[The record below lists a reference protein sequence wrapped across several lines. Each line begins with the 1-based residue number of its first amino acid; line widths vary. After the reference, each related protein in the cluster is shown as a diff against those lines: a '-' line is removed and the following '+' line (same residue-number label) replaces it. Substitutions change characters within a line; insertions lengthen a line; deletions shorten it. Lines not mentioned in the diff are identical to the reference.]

1 MDIKNK
7 NLLNLFNKVKLNN
20 ESVSLLVLALLP
32 AIFVT
37 KTIEAVLIYLV
48 IYFIYLVLSTLVG
61 KLVNKLLD
69 NNNAWIATLIANIGI
84 ATLLSIVFSSILIN
98 FGNEFNIYLFF
109 MTLSSLPYMINED
122 TKEENVGKS
131 LLNALQSF
139 LGFALLMFIV
149 ALLREVLGTGMITFG
164 NYTNISFSFKLF
176 PKYAMTIFANNF
188 GSLVILGIVL
198 GIFNLTLQKR
208 GETKWVI

>member
-48 IYFIYLVLSTLVG
+48 IYLIYLVLSTLVG

-84 ATLLSIVFSSILIN
+84 ATLLSIIFSSILIN
-98 FGNEFNIYLFF
+98 FGNEFNIYLYF

-149 ALLREVLGTGMITFG
+149 ALLREVLSTGMITFG
-164 NYTNISFSFKLF
+164 NYTNLSFSLKLF

-198 GIFNLTLQKR
+198 GVFNLTLQKR
-208 GETKWVI
+208 GETK

>member
-69 NNNAWIATLIANIGI
+69 NNNAWIATLIANISI

-98 FGNEFNIYLFF
+98 FGNEFNIYLYF

-164 NYTNISFSFKLF
+164 NYTNLSFSLKLF

-198 GIFNLTLQKR
+198 GVFNLTLQKR
-208 GETKWVI
+208 GETK

>member
-98 FGNEFNIYLFF
+98 FGNEFNIYLYF

-149 ALLREVLGTGMITFG
+149 ALLREVLSTGMITFG
-164 NYTNISFSFKLF
+164 NYTNLSFSLKLF

-198 GIFNLTLQKR
+198 GVFNLTLQKR
-208 GETKWVI
+208 GETK

>member
-48 IYFIYLVLSTLVG
+48 IYLIFLVLSTLVG

-84 ATLLSIVFSSILIN
+84 VTLLSIIFSSILIN
-98 FGNEFNIYLFF
+98 FGNEFNIYLYF

-122 TKEENVGKS
+122 TKEENVGKI

-149 ALLREVLGTGMITFG
+149 ALLREVLSTGMITFG
-164 NYTNISFSFKLF
+164 NYTNLSFSLKLF

-198 GIFNLTLQKR
+198 GVFNLALQKR
-208 GETKWVI
+208 GETK

>member
-48 IYFIYLVLSTLVG
+48 IYLIFLVLSTLVG

-84 ATLLSIVFSSILIN
+84 ATLLSIIFSSILIN
-98 FGNEFNIYLFF
+98 FGNEFNIYLYF

-164 NYTNISFSFKLF
+164 NYTNISFSLKLF

-208 GETKWVI
+208 GETK